1 MLFLGARAY
10 EKQVTVRKYGRE
22 STSVQLERYE
32 LGEVTITKWLSNYCD
47 EHGNIRGQP
56 EKSDEFVS
64 SVLHVK
70 ARGIP
75 TSSHK

>member
-32 LGEVTITKWLSNYCD
+32 LGEFTITKWLSNYCD
-47 EHGNIRGQP
+47 KHGNIRGQP

-70 ARGIP
+70 SRGIP